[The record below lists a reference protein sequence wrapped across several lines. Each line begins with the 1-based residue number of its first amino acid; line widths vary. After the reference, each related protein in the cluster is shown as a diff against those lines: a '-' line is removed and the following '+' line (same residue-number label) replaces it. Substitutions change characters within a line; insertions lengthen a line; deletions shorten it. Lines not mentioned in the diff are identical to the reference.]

1 MQNRRA
7 PQEFLYHLPMR
18 SGSKKSDSG
27 NENMNKK
34 SRTTPIRFQVAD
46 LFRRAHRAMVPL

>member
-1 MQNRRA
+1 MPNRRA
-7 PQEFLYHLPMR
+7 QQEFLYHLPMR

-27 NENMNKK
+27 NKNKNKK